1 MSERLGAR
9 ELLDLICE
17 DGSFVSWDE
26 PLAPWPRSAEYES
39 ELAAARERS
48 GADES
53 VLSGEGLVGRHRV
66 AFVASE
72 FAFLGGSIGRDAA
85 ARLITAIERATVE
98 RLPVLAGPASG
109 GTRIQEGTAA
119 FVAMAGISA
128 AIARHKAAGLP
139 YLVYLRHP
147 TTGGV
152 MSSWGSL
159 GHVTVA
165 EPGALLGFL
174 GPRAAEALT
183 GKPLPA
189 GVQLA
194 ENLYAHGLVDAI
206 VPPRTLPR
214 IVGLALDV
222 LMAPAPE
229 PSPEP
234 AAGSDQPPVAAT
246 DAVARSRDPR
256 RPGLRALLDAAA
268 TDVLPLNGTGRGEA
282 DHGLLLALA
291 RFGSAAC
298 VIVGHDRREGQ
309 PGRAFGPAALR
320 QLQRGVRLSRDLG
333 LPLVSIIDTPGAE
346 LTREAE
352 EGGLPGEIAR
362 SLADLM
368 QLASPTVSVILG
380 QGTGGGALASLP
392 ADRVLC
398 ARNAWLAPLP
408 PEGAAAILWRDAS
421 RADEMAAA
429 LGMTATDLLADG
441 IIDAIIPEHD
451 DAAEEPI
458 AFCRRTGAAIE
469 QAIRELVAMGD
480 DERLAGRIAR
490 YR

>member
-1 MSERLGAR
+1 MTDHLGAR
-9 ELLDLICE
+9 ELLALICE
-17 DGSFVSWDE
+17 PGTFVSWDE
-26 PLAPWPRSAEYES
+26 PLTPWPRAAAYEA

-48 GADES
+48 GVDES
-53 VLSGEGLVGRHRV
+53 VLTGEGLVGRHRV

-85 ARLITAIERATVE
+85 ARLIAAIERATAE
-98 RLPVLAGPASG
+98 RLPLLAGPASG
-109 GTRIQEGTAA
+109 GTRIQEGTTA

-128 AIARHKAAGLP
+128 AIARHKSAGLP

-183 GKPLPA
+183 GQRLPD
-189 GVQLA
+189 GVQTA
-194 ENLYAHGLVDAI
+194 ENLYANGLVDAI
-206 VPPRTLPR
+206 VPPKTLPR
-214 IVGLALDV
+214 IVHRTLDV
-222 LMAPAPE
+222 LMATRPGAPTSVPDGPEQGPVPA
-229 PSPEP
+229 
-234 AAGSDQPPVAAT
+234 T
-246 DAVARSRDPR
+246 LAVERSRDPR
-256 RPGLRALLDAAA
+256 RPGLRALLDVAAS
-268 TDVLPLNGTGRGEA
+268 DVLTLNGTGRGEA
-282 DHGLLLALA
+282 DRGILLALA
-291 RFGSAAC
+291 RFGDAAC
-298 VIVGHDRREGQ
+298 IVVGHDRREGH
-309 PGRAFGPAALR
+309 PGHAFGPAALR

-352 EGGLPGEIAR
+352 EGGLPGEISR

-398 ARNAWLAPLP
+398 ARNGWLAPLP
-408 PEGAAAILWRDAS
+408 PEGAAAIIWRDPS
-421 RADEMAAA
+421 RAGEMAEA
-429 LGMTATDLLADG
+429 LGMAATDLLADG
-441 IIDAIIPEHD
+441 IVDAIIPEYD
-451 DAAEEPI
+451 DAAGEPI
-458 AFCRRTGAAIE
+458 EFCRRTGAHIAAAIG
-469 QAIRELVAMGD
+469 ALAAMGD
-480 DERLAGRIAR
+480 EERLAQRIAR

>member
-1 MSERLGAR
+1 MSDRIGAR
-9 ELLDLICE
+9 ELFDLICE
-17 DGSFVSWDE
+17 PGSFVTWDE
-26 PLAPWPRSAEYES
+26 PLVPWARSDDYET
-39 ELAAARERS
+39 ELASARERS
-48 GADES
+48 GVDES
-53 VLSGEGLVGRHRV
+53 VLTGEGLVGGHRV
-66 AFVASE
+66 ALVASE

-85 ARLITAIERATVE
+85 GRLIAAIERATAE
-98 RLPVLAGPASG
+98 RLPLLAGPASG

-174 GPRAAEALT
+174 GPRAAEAIT
-183 GKPLPA
+183 GSRMPA
-189 GVQLA
+189 DVQTA
-194 ENLYAHGLVDAI
+194 ENLYGRGLIDAI

-214 IVGLALDV
+214 IVRLALDV
-222 LMAPAPE
+222 LMAGAP
-229 PSPEP
+229 PRTPEP
-234 AAGSDQPPVAAT
+234 AAPELTPVPAPL
-246 DAVARSRDPR
+246 AVTRSRDPK
-256 RPGLRALLDAAA
+256 RPGLRALLDVAAS
-268 TDVLPLNGTGRGEA
+268 DVLTLNGTGRGEA

-291 RFGSAAC
+291 KFGDAAC
-298 VIVGHDRREGQ
+298 VVVGHDRPEGK

-333 LPLVSIIDTPGAE
+333 LPLVSIVDTPGAE
-346 LTREAE
+346 LTAAAE

-368 QLASPTVSVILG
+368 QLSSPTVSVILG

-398 ARNAWLAPLP
+398 ARNGWLAPLP
-408 PEGAAAILWRDAS
+408 PEGAAAIIWRDPS
-421 RADEMAAA
+421 RAEEMAES
-429 LGMTATDLLADG
+429 LGMTATDLLAAG
-441 IIDAIIPEHD
+441 IVDAVIPEFE
-451 DAAEEPI
+451 DAAEEST
-458 AFCRRTGAAIE
+458 AFCRRTGDAIAHAVGELAAMP
-469 QAIRELVAMGD
+469 QDA
-480 DERLAGRIAR
+480 RIAERVGR

>member
-1 MSERLGAR
+1 MSEHLGAR
-9 ELLDLICE
+9 ALLELICE
-17 DGSFVSWDE
+17 DGSFTSWDE
-26 PLAPWPRSAEYES
+26 PFEPWPRSEAYEA
-39 ELAAARERS
+39 ELAAARARS
-48 GADES
+48 GVDES
-53 VLSGEGLVGRHRV
+53 VRSGEGLVGPHRV

-85 ARLITAIERATVE
+85 ARLIGAIERATRE
-98 RLPVLAGPASG
+98 RLPLLAGPASG
-109 GTRIQEGTAA
+109 GTRLQEGTAA

-174 GPRAAEALT
+174 GPRALEALT
-183 GKPLPA
+183 GERLA
-189 GVQLA
+189 DGVQSA

-214 IVGLALDV
+214 IVHRALDV
-222 LMAPAPE
+222 LMAPR
-229 PSPEP
+229 P
-234 AAGSDQPPVAAT
+234 AAPTTPLESPRQAPVAAA

-256 RPGLRALLDAAA
+256 RPGLRALLATAP
-268 TDVLPLNGTGRGEA
+268 TDVLTLNGTGRGEA
-282 DHGLLLALA
+282 DRGLLLALA
-291 RFGSAAC
+291 KFGDAAC
-298 VIVGHDRREGQ
+298 VVIGHDRREGQ
-309 PGRAFGPAALR
+309 PGRPFGPAALR
-320 QLQRGVRLSRDLG
+320 QLQRGVRLSSDLG
-333 LPLVSIIDTPGAE
+333 LPLVSIIDTPGAQ
-346 LTREAE
+346 LSREAE

-368 QLASPTVSVILG
+368 QLASPTVSVLLG
-380 QGTGGGALASLP
+380 PGTGGGALASLP

-398 ARNAWLAPLP
+398 ARNSWLAPLP
-408 PEGAAAILWRDAS
+408 PEGAAAILWRDPS
-421 RADEMAAA
+421 RASEMADS
-429 LGMTATDLLADG
+429 LGMTATDLFAAG
-441 IIDAIIPEHD
+441 IVDAIIPEFD
-451 DAAEEPI
+451 NAADEPI
-458 AFCRRTGAAIE
+458 AFCRRTGAIIAD
-469 QAIRELVAMGD
+469 ALGELAAMTY
-480 DERLAGRIAR
+480 DERLGRRVAR

>member
-1 MSERLGAR
+1 MSEHLGAR

-26 PLAPWPRSAEYES
+26 PLASWPRSPEYEA

-48 GADES
+48 GVDES
-53 VLSGEGLVGRHRV
+53 VLTGEGLVGRHRV
-66 AFVASE
+66 ALVASE
-72 FAFLGGSIGRDAA
+72 FAYLGGSIGRDAA
-85 ARLITAIERATVE
+85 ARLIAAIERATAE
-98 RLPVLAGPASG
+98 RLPLLAGPASG

-128 AIARHKAAGLP
+128 AIARHKAARLP

-159 GHVTVA
+159 GHVSVA

-183 GKPLPA
+183 GQPFPE

-222 LMAPAPE
+222 LMAPRAAAPAT
-229 PSPEP
+229 P
-234 AAGSDQPPVAAT
+234 AATEAQPLVAAV

-268 TDVLPLNGTGRGEA
+268 TGVLPLNGTGRGEA

-291 RFGSAAC
+291 RFGDAAC
-298 VIVGHDRREGQ
+298 VVVGHDRREGH

-408 PEGAAAILWRDAS
+408 PEGAAAILWRDPS
-421 RADEMAAA
+421 RAPEMAAA
-429 LGMTATDLLADG
+429 LGMTATDLLAAG
-441 IIDAIIPEHD
+441 IVDQIVPEHD
-451 DAAEEPI
+451 DAADEPI
-458 AFCRRTGAAIE
+458 AFCRRIGSAI
-469 QAIRELVAMGD
+469 ADAVGELSATP
-480 DERLAGRIAR
+480 DEDRLAARVAR